1 MPKANDIVLSLSSS
15 AEASSSSSSP
25 SHTGQAQGGW
35 AERPGCRSDPL
46 ESRSPASRQNSE
58 FGGVAQIR
66 QGQRGRHRL
75 SRHLPARECDVGP
88 RMSCLTK
95 ARGDRRGSQPG
106 ATVPSTPGDT
116 RQRLETFWPSPPEL
130 GAGVLRH
137 LVGSDQGCGSA
148 ACIAQDSP
156 SAGESDPPRVHR
168 ATLEKRHVHT
178 AELTTAKSVP
188 SRALPG
194 FR

>member
-1 MPKANDIVLSLSSS
+1 MGVFRPS
-15 AEASSSSSSP
+15 A
-25 SHTGQAQGGW
+25 
-35 AERPGCRSDPL
+35 RPGCRGDPL
-46 ESRSPASRQNSE
+46 ESRPPASRQNSE

-137 LVGSDQGCGSA
+137 LVGSVTRVA
-148 ACIAQDSP
+148 AQLRASHRTAPRPERVTPPESTGPRWRNGTSTQQSLRPPSP
-156 SAGESDPPRVHR
+156 SLHERCLASAEESQKV
-168 ATLEKRHVHT
+168 
-178 AELTTAKSVP
+178 
-188 SRALPG
+188 
-194 FR
+194 

>member
-1 MPKANDIVLSLSSS
+1 MGVFRPS
-15 AEASSSSSSP
+15 A
-25 SHTGQAQGGW
+25 
-35 AERPGCRSDPL
+35 RPGCRGDPL
-46 ESRSPASRQNSE
+46 ESRPPASRQNSK

-66 QGQRGRHRL
+66 QGQQGRHRL